1 MSLAVQ
7 VLTTTEDEHC
17 AGIDERR
24 RPMGQVDDCMI
35 DGSTLW
41 HLADDVSI
49 FVDMQDQRS
58 PGSSERK
65 STRRST
71 GERPSTGRTSQRRS
85 FTEQANYK
93 RTPRMSE
100 RRTDRPSV
108 RTTTFN
114 AEEYGTLPDRDVGEA
129 DDAPATLVV
138 GIASIRNLKQMVSPK
153 AKPQTAPQSEGYRS
167 LVETEYIAPARKPKS
182 NHRSSSSSKWLPTAA
197 MSTTSDD
204 FLTSSL
210 HDPVQKKG
218 PMPSDANGLV
228 PVPPARPPATTRRP
242 YVAKKLAVS
251 NMETQK

>member
-1 MSLAVQ
+1 
-7 VLTTTEDEHC
+7 
-17 AGIDERR
+17 
-24 RPMGQVDDCMI
+24 MGQVDDCMI

-182 NHRSSSSSKWLPTAA
+182 NHRSTSSSQRRQCRQLL
-197 MSTTSDD
+197 TT
-204 FLTSSL
+204 FL
-210 HDPVQKKG
+210 
-218 PMPSDANGLV
+218 
-228 PVPPARPPATTRRP
+228 PVPCTTPCRRRGP
-242 YVAKKLAVS
+242 CQVTRTAWCLFHLRGRLPRRDVLMWPRS
-251 NMETQK
+251 WP